1 MSEFV
6 DKIMVAVE
14 GNVACI
20 KVIGRANCTQSVDLK
35 KLINE
40 LVTHGC
46 KQFVFEL
53 SECVTM
59 DSTFLGL
66 LSGIGLQFQEKN
78 DTSDTRFIE
87 LINPHPRILDVL
99 ETLGVAFLFKIST
112 SETNGGRQFEP
123 LQRSEK
129 ADRADVTRTSL
140 EAHKTLME
148 INPENIQKFKD
159 VAQFLAEDLKRLE
172 GGDKDGK

>member
-1 MSEFV
+1 MSELV

-14 GNVACI
+14 GRMACI

-40 LVTHGC
+40 LVAHGC
-46 KQFVFEL
+46 KQFIFEL
-53 SECVTM
+53 SDCVTM

-66 LSGIGLQFQEKN
+66 LSGVGLQFQEKN

-112 SETNGGRQFEP
+112 TEVGGKRQFEL
-123 LQRSEK
+123 LQPTEK
-129 ADRADVTRTSL
+129 ADRMDVTRTSL

-159 VAQFLAEDLKRLE
+159 VAQFLLEDLKRLE
-172 GGDKDGK
+172 GGEKEEK